1 MPIRTDVTLWRGNN
15 APEIAWTLAEAPPD
29 GAAFFLA
36 VEAGGRTLFTRD
48 TPSGSLLLAG
58 STLSWS
64 PSLAESRAIPPGRVA
79 RYEIE
84 QRVGDVETTL
94 FFGDVTGLG
103 GVNADAGAPA
113 GATMLDAA
121 DPENIPLFLL
131 GWLA

>member
-1 MPIRTDVTLWRGNN
+1 MPTRTDVTLWRGNN
-15 APEIAWTLAEAPPD
+15 APEIVWTLPDAPPE

-36 VEAGGRTLFTRD
+36 VEASGRMLFARD

-58 STLSWS
+58 DALRWS
-64 PSLAESRAIPPGRVA
+64 PSLAESRAIPQGRVA

-84 QRVGDVETTL
+84 QRIGDVETTL

-121 DPENIPLFLL
+121 DPENTPLFLL